1 MNVLSLFDGISAGQV
16 ALDRAGI
23 KVNKYFAS
31 EIDKHAINVTMAN
44 YPKTIQLGDVR
55 DIDLNELPKID
66 LIIGGPECKTYSV
79 AGKMNMDSLWQIELF
94 KKCIDVLKPR
104 YWLMENVKS
113 KKEIVSIINEKMGAA
128 SWIINSSLFSAQN
141 RERRYWTNINFNK
154 NIIDKNIYLKDL
166 SNDLPICLSSSGR
179 GNGVIERRLS
189 DNAKAHTLTATGY
202 TKRAFSGF
210 ITKELQI
217 RNFTRSELEALQ
229 TFPIG
234 YTNSIS
240 ENQARKALGNSWT
253 VDVIAHIFGGME

>member
-1 MNVLSLFDGISAGQV
+1 MNVLSLFGGIEAGRV
-16 ALDRAGI
+16 ALDRVGI
-23 KVNKYFAS
+23 KPNKYYSF
-31 EIDKHAINVTMAN
+31 EINKHAIKCASKN
-44 YPKTIQLGDVR
+44 YPDIIQCGCVTNVKN
-55 DIDLNELPKID
+55 IELDKID
-66 LIIGGPECKTYSV
+66 LLIGGPECTTYSV
-79 AGKMNMDSLWQIELF
+79 GGKMTAEGMWQIELF
-94 KKCIDVLKPR
+94 KWCIDNLKPK

-113 KKEIVSIINEKMGAA
+113 KKEIVGIIDEKMGAA

-141 RERRYWTNINFNK
+141 RERRYWTNVNFNK

-166 SNDLPICLSSSGR
+166 SDDLPICLSSSGR

-189 DNAKAHTLTATGY
+189 DNSKAHTLTATGY

-217 RNFTRSELEALQ
+217 RNFTQSELEALQ

-253 VDVIAHIFGGME
+253 VDVIAHIFGGIK